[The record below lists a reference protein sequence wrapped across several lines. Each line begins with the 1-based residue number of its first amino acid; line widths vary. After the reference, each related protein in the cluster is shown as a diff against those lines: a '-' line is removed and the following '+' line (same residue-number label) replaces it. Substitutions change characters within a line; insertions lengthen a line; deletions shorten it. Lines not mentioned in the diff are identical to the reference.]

1 MKRYKDYMDGVEPS
15 EELRERLLG
24 LTDPKQRPAWAKY
37 GAVAAALVLAV
48 GLGAFG
54 ISRLSG
60 EPELGGNTELGVPEI
75 APVESSYP
83 AQAIAPGDLPGGSEG
98 TRTMGGYEVAQ
109 GEVMSYYMLPYIAY
123 AEESGETAMSIAV
136 PDGVESRD
144 LTEEEIRNLFGGEA
158 ALTTHLNWG
167 GYAVHGY
174 VMAYE
179 DGTVW
184 RAAVFGKA
192 ENGYFTLTMCP
203 DELPLECCLAMGRAE
218 TVTDVFGVQVAGYY
232 GGIYGEGE
240 NREVWLPESREVEFL
255 AHGVGCRF
263 TFYGPEGEAGMVE
276 ELVSRFVRLAVVEG
290 LNLNALTPGW
300 EPEAP
305 YGGAVDPRPSQG
317 PVEEQTEAYTPAY
330 DPGASKSPE
339 G

>member
-24 LTDPKQRPAWAKY
+24 LNAPKKRPAWAKY
-37 GAVAAALVLAV
+37 GAVAAALVLVA
-48 GLGAFG
+48 GLGVLGARYLG
-54 ISRLSG
+54 G
-60 EPELGGNTELGVPEI
+60 EPELGVPEI

-83 AQAIAPGDLPGGSEG
+83 AQAVAPGDLPGGSEG

-123 AEESGETAMSIAV
+123 GESSGGVALSLVV
-136 PDGVESRD
+136 PDGVTSRT
-144 LTEEEIRNLFGGEA
+144 LTQEEITAFFGGES

-167 GYAVHGY
+167 GYTLSGY

-184 RAAVFGKA
+184 RAHLYGEKGNEAHFG
-192 ENGYFTLTMCP
+192 LTVCP

-218 TVTDVFGVQVAGYY
+218 TITDVFGVQVAGYY
-232 GGIYGEGE
+232 GGIYGEGA

-263 TFYGPEGEAGMVE
+263 TFYGPEGESGMVE
-276 ELVSRFVRLAVVEG
+276 EQVSRFVRLAVTEG
-290 LNLNALTPGW
+290 LELNALTPGW

-305 YGGAVDPRPSQG
+305 YGGAVDPQPSQG
-317 PVEEQTEAYTPAY
+317 PVEEQTEAFTPAY